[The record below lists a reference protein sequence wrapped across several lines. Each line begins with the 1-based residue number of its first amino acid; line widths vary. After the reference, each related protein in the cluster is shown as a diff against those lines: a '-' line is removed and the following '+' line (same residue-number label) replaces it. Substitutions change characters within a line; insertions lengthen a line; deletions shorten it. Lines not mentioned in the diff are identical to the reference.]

1 MTERISAELARA
13 LRDSGLVWRPAAGD
27 AFVID
32 RVEADDEIFILS
44 DMTVEAHHFPTGT
57 ELGFNGTTEWA
68 LDSVPLEDALWL
80 PQEHQLRE
88 LLGVAFVSLTAGAA
102 AGAAAGTT
110 AGRTAGHT
118 AGSAADPAAGS
129 SGGPAVT
136 VIIDGISRT
145 FDADATANAYARA
158 LLALLDSLDAE

>member
-88 LLGVAFVSLTAGAA
+88 LLGAAFVSLTAGAA
-102 AGAAAGTT
+102 T
-110 AGRTAGHT
+110 
-118 AGSAADPAAGS
+118 
-129 SGGPAVT
+129 GPAVT
-136 VIIDGISRT
+136 AVIDGATST
-145 FDADATANAYARA
+145 FAADATANAYARA
-158 LLALLDSLDAE
+158 LLALLDSLAAG